1 MVGSISLKLKI
12 YVPGDHV
19 VHGVVVGVDDLGHAV
34 PVVPTED
41 AIAICFVLFISRE
54 GDIK

>member
-12 YVPGDHV
+12 HAPGDHV
-19 VHGVVVGVDDLGHAV
+19 VHGVVVGVNDLGHAV
-34 PVVPTED
+34 PVVPAED
-41 AIAICFVLFISRE
+41 AIAVCFVLFISRK

>member
-12 YVPGDHV
+12 HAPGDHV

-34 PVVPTED
+34 PVVPAED
-41 AIAICFVLFISRE
+41 AKAICFMSISVGKE
-54 GDIK
+54 M